1 MPSMTKKYTATHN
14 KTFFGNNLVVSQ
26 KHQKICAMVS
36 QGQMGAD
43 SLIVE
48 KRQFDGVT
56 DRLIAL
62 VGTRTFVDQAA
73 AEEYRDFNLALASDN
88 DLDSVSVTIED
99 I

>member
-1 MPSMTKKYTATHN
+1 MTKKYTVTHT
-14 KTFFGNNLVVSQ
+14 KTFFGDNLVVSQ

-43 SLIVE
+43 SLMVE

-56 DRLIAL
+56 DRLISL

-73 AEEYRDFNLALASDN
+73 AEEYRDFSMTLSSDHDLGLA
-88 DLDSVSVTIED
+88 SVTIED